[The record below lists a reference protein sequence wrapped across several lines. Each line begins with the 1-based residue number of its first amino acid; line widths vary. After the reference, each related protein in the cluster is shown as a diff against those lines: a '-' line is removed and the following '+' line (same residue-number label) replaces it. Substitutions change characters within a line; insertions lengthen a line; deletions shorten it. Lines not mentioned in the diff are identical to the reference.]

1 MADRSSLYQSLCT
14 FDTLSVFVLSLL
26 LIATAFTPFPV
37 LYYIFQKRQRRQP
50 FGHRHV
56 MQKEGLEP
64 SWYHYHTDLNR
75 ARLPIPPF
83 LRTNVYYNNRLQ
95 MSTLFFELFKLY
107 AK

>member
-1 MADRSSLYQSLCT
+1 MSTLFSNYFKSLE
-14 FDTLSVFVLSLL
+14 
-26 LIATAFTPFPV
+26 
-37 LYYIFQKRQRRQP
+37 K
-50 FGHRHV
+50 V

-75 ARLPIPPF
+75 ARLPILPF

-95 MSTLFFELFKLY
+95 MSTLFFELFELY

>member
-14 FDTLSVFVLSLL
+14 FDALSVFVLSLL

-83 LRTNVYYNNRLQ
+83 LRTRYILQYLIKNVN
-95 MSTLFFELFKLY
+95 TFFKLL
-107 AK
+107 

>member
-1 MADRSSLYQSLCT
+1 MADRSNLYQSLCT
-14 FDTLSVFVLSLL
+14 FGALSVFVLSFLR
-26 LIATAFTPFPV
+26 IATVFTPFPV
-37 LYYIFQKRQRRQP
+37 LSYLLFYSFQKRQKRQP

-83 LRTNVYYNNRLQ
+83 LRTSVSYNTWSE
-95 MSTLFFELFKLY
+95 MSTLFFK
-107 AK
+107 

>member
-14 FDTLSVFVLSLL
+14 FDALSVFVLSLL
-26 LIATAFTPFPV
+26 LIATVFTPFPV

>member
-14 FDTLSVFVLSLL
+14 FDVLSVFVLSLL
-26 LIATAFTPFPV
+26 LIATVFAPFPV

-75 ARLPIPPF
+75 ARLPIPPL
-83 LRTNVYYNNRLQ
+83 LRYAALASNVGYYNG
-95 MSTLFFELFKLY
+95 
-107 AK
+107 

>member
-1 MADRSSLYQSLCT
+1 MSTLFSNYFKSLE
-14 FDTLSVFVLSLL
+14 
-26 LIATAFTPFPV
+26 
-37 LYYIFQKRQRRQP
+37 K
-50 FGHRHV
+50 V
-56 MQKEGLEP
+56 MQKEGLEA

-75 ARLPIPPF
+75 VRLPIPPF